1 MCSQKYVLEKC
12 AVPDQPDKKAVFISK
27 LATIGVSL
35 RSYNTSLE
43 QNEITR

>member
-1 MCSQKYVLEKC
+1 MCLQKYVFEKC
-12 AVPDQPDKKAVFISK
+12 EVPAEPNKRAVFISK

-43 QNEITR
+43 QTEITR